1 MDVLD
6 RFLNYVAVDTQSSEN
21 PAPRD
26 GVSNPQPSTEKQLD
40 LARILVKELR
50 ELGAAEVCLTEHG
63 YVYAK
68 IHGTA
73 DAPKIGFISHMDTSP
88 SAPGRNVKPRIVKH
102 YDGGEIPLGNGK
114 TLSPSVFPDLKK
126 QTGADL
132 VVTDGSTL
140 LGADD
145 KAGVAE
151 IMSMAEYFLTHPGEE
166 HGEIRIA
173 FTPDEEVGRGTEHFD
188 LKAFDADFAF
198 TVDGDELGKIEYENF
213 NAASGLVRI
222 HGVNV
227 HPGSAK
233 GRMINASLAAMEFN
247 RLLPDCIPAN
257 TEKYEGFFH
266 LTKISGDESMCEMHY
281 IIRDHDRGKFEEK
294 KRLLK
299 EAAQKMNQKF
309 EGTDASVEVKVQD
322 SYYNMKEKILPEH
335 RRILDLAADAMR
347 EAGLTPFS
355 EPIRGGTDGAML
367 SWRGLPCP
375 NLPTGGGNYHGV
387 YEYVNV
393 GAMRTMVGIL
403 ENIVRLNVRSSRE
416 NS

>member
-1 MDVLD
+1 MDVLS
-6 RFLNYVAVDTQSSEN
+6 RFLSYAAVDTQSSEN
-21 PAPRD
+21 PAARD
-26 GVSNPQPSTEKQLD
+26 GVSSPQPSTEKQWK
-40 LARILVKELR
+40 LARKLMQELK
-50 ELGAAEVCLTEHG
+50 ELGAEVQLSEYG

-68 IHGTA
+68 IRGNA
-73 DAPKIGFISHMDTSP
+73 DAPKVGFISHMDTSP
-88 SAPGRNVKPRIVKH
+88 SASGENVRPRIVRN

-114 TLSPSVFPDLKK
+114 TLSPSVFPELLRRV
-126 QTGADL
+126 GEDL
-132 VVTDGSTL
+132 VVTDGTTL

-151 IMSMAEYFLTHPGEE
+151 IMTMAEHFLTHPEE
-166 HGEIRIA
+166 AHGELRIA

-188 LKAFDADFAF
+188 LGRFDADFAF

-213 NAASGLVRI
+213 NAASGTVRI
-222 HGVNV
+222 QGVNV

-233 GRMINASLAAMEFN
+233 GRMVNAALMAMEFN

-281 IIRDHDRGKFEEK
+281 IIRDHDRAEFEK
-294 KRLLK
+294 KKRIFLD
-299 EAAQKMNQKF
+299 AAEQLNRKF
-309 EGTDASVEVKVQD
+309 EGTDAHADAEVKD

-335 RRILDLAADAMR
+335 RRILDLASEAMR
-347 EAGLTPFS
+347 RSGITPFT

-387 YEYVNV
+387 YEYVSIH
-393 GAMRTMVGIL
+393 AMRTMVQVL
-403 ENIVRLNVRSSRE
+403 ENIVRLNVRRSRE
-416 NS
+416 NP